1 MSDPNKRSDQN
12 KKQLQEFLTANPD
25 IEIFEAFIPDING
38 HLRGKWLPRSKIE
51 NAINGS
57 LKLPITTL
65 GYDIWGKDVESWVLE
80 DGDADGILEADL
92 KTMAPV
98 PWLDRPT
105 GQVLLF
111 MNEINGEP
119 CNIDPRSILKRL
131 MARFNKLGLTP
142 VLASEME
149 FHLFESGNDESGR
162 PIHSQTNSNSRAAI
176 SGNTHSIQV
185 MQENSELMYAIID
198 ACTIQNLPIDTL
210 IKEAARSQYEINLYH
225 QPDALLAADQGILL
239 QRTIKGVAKKLGYRA
254 TFMAKPYGDIEG
266 NGMHMHCSLIDKDGN
281 NAFNNETDQGNDLLR
296 QAIAGCLATMKD
308 CMLLFAP
315 HLNSYRRFQPGNHC
329 PTSATWGYENRTVSV
344 RVPAGNHKAMR
355 LEHRV
360 AGADA
365 NPHLVTCAMLAGML
379 YGIEN
384 KLEAPEPL
392 SGDTFSDS
400 EESLPNQ
407 WPDALKEFKKS
418 AFISNYFGSRFQ
430 HIFSEAKKQEI
441 DHFNRQVTIQEYDVY
456 L

>member
-1 MSDPNKRSDQN
+1 MSNENQ
-12 KKQLQEFLTANPD
+12 KQLQEFLTANPD

-65 GYDIWGKDVESWVLE
+65 GYDVWGKDVGSWVVE
-80 DGDADGILEADL
+80 NGDADGILEADL
-92 KTMAPV
+92 RTMAAV

-111 MNEINGEP
+111 MNEINGEA
-119 CNIDPRSILKRL
+119 CNIDPRSILKNL
-131 MARFNKLGLTP
+131 MARFKKLGLTP

-149 FHLFESGNDESGR
+149 FHLFENGNDELGR
-162 PIHSQTNSNSRAAI
+162 PQHSQTNSSNRATI
-176 SGNTHSIQV
+176 CGNTHSIQV

-198 ACTIQNLPIDTL
+198 ACAIQKLPIDTL

-254 TFMAKPYGDIEG
+254 SFMAKPYGDIEG
-266 NGMHMHCSLIDKDGN
+266 NGMHMHCSLIDDDGN
-281 NAFNNETDQGNDLLR
+281 NAFNNDTDLGNNLLR
-296 QAIAGCLATMKD
+296 QAIAGCLDTMED

-329 PTSATWGYENRTVSV
+329 PTAATWGYENRTVSV
-344 RVPAGNHKAMR
+344 RVPTDNHKAMR

-365 NPHLVTCAMLAGML
+365 NPHLVACAILAGML
-379 YGIEN
+379 HGIEN

-392 SGDTFSDS
+392 SGDTFSES

-407 WPDALKEFKKS
+407 WPDALKVFKES
-418 AFISNYFGSRFQ
+418 NFISEYFGSKFQ
-430 HIFSEAKKQEI
+430 HIFSEAKLQEI
-441 DHFNRQVTIQEYDVY
+441 DEFNRQVTIQEYDAY

>member
-1 MSDPNKRSDQN
+1 MMSDQKT
-12 KKQLQEFLTANPD
+12 KQLQAFLTANPD

-38 HLRGKWLPRSKIE
+38 HLRGKWLPRANIE

-111 MNEINGEP
+111 MNEINGEA

-131 MARFNKLGLTP
+131 MSRFKKLGLTP

-149 FHLFESGNDESGR
+149 FHLFESGNDEQGR
-162 PIHSQTNSNSRAAI
+162 PIHSQTNSNRRAAI

-210 IKEAARSQYEINLYH
+210 IKEAARSQYEINLFH

-281 NAFNNETDQGNDLLR
+281 NAFNNETDLGNDLLR

-329 PTSATWGYENRTVSV
+329 PTAATWGYENRTVSV
-344 RVPAGNHKAMR
+344 RVPAGNYKAMR

-365 NPHLVTCAMLAGML
+365 NPHLVTCAILAGML

-400 EESLPNQ
+400 EECLPNQ
-407 WPDALKEFKKS
+407 WPDALKVFKQS
-418 AFISNYFGSRFQ
+418 SFISNYFGSRFQ
-430 HIFSEAKKQEI
+430 HIFSEAKHQEI